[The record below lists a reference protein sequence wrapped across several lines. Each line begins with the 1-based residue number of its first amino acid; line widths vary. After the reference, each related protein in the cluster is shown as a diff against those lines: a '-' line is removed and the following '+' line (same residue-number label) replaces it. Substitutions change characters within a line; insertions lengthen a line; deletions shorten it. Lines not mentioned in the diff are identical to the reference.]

1 MSEKSGRGNAT
12 SSPISA
18 DELERIC
25 QDVTAGKTTIA
36 QQADAHGV
44 GYNHLYKRLRGI
56 GYMPRRHR
64 DGRITEA
71 EMMDIY
77 RQRGDGMT
85 FEELGRLHH
94 MSASQARHIVLE
106 VMRLKGL
113 LDPRKKYKHLAITR
127 EMAEEWLAEY
137 LEDELT
143 LGELARRH
151 GVSTFKAHG
160 AIKDLPGY
168 PKRHDKERQSNGQ
181 RRGQE
186 DI

>member
-1 MSEKSGRGNAT
+1 MSK

-18 DELERIC
+18 DELEQIC

-36 QQADAHGV
+36 LQAVAHGV
-44 GYNHLYKRLRGI
+44 GYNHLYKRLREI
-56 GYMPRRHR
+56 GYMPRPHR
-64 DGRITEA
+64 NGRITEA

-94 MSASQARHIVLE
+94 MADSQARYIVLE

-113 LDPRKKYKHLAITR
+113 LDPRRKYYRRHITR

-137 LEDELT
+137 LHDGLT
-143 LGELARRH
+143 LRELARRH
-151 GVSTFKAHG
+151 GLNTTKMHST
-160 AIKDLPGY
+160 IKNLPGY
-168 PKRHDKERQSNGQ
+168 PRQYYKGRQSNGQ
-181 RRGQE
+181 R
-186 DI
+186 

>member
-1 MSEKSGRGNAT
+1 MRL
-12 SSPISA
+12 IDA

-36 QQADAHGV
+36 QQATAHGV
-44 GYNHLYKRLRGI
+44 DYNCLYKRLREI
-56 GYMPRRHR
+56 GYMPRPHR
-64 DGRITEA
+64 EGRITEA

-85 FEELGRLHH
+85 FEELGRQHH
-94 MSASQARHIVLE
+94 MANSQARYIVLE

-113 LDPRKKYKHLAITR
+113 LDPRRKYYRRHITH
-127 EMAEEWLAEY
+127 EMAEEWLDEY
-137 LEDELT
+137 LHDGLT
-143 LGELARRH
+143 LRELARRH
-151 GVSTFKAHG
+151 GLNTTKMHS
-160 AIKDLPGY
+160 AIKNLPGY
-168 PKRHDKERQSNGQ
+168 PRQYYKGRQSNGQ

>member
-1 MSEKSGRGNAT
+1 MSETSGRGNAT

-36 QQADAHGV
+36 RQAAAHGV
-44 GYNHLYKRLRGI
+44 GYSYLYKRLREI
-56 GYMPRRHR
+56 GYMPRPHR

-85 FEELGRLHH
+85 FKELGRQHY
-94 MSASQARHIVLE
+94 MAVSQARNIVLE
-106 VMRLKGL
+106 VMRLKDL
-113 LDPRKKYKHLAITR
+113 LDPRRKYYRRHITR
-127 EMAEEWLAEY
+127 EMPEGWLDEY
-137 LEDELT
+137 LHDGLT
-143 LGELARRH
+143 LRELARRH
-151 GVSTFKAHG
+151 GLNTTKMHS

-168 PKRHDKERQSNGQ
+168 PKRYYKERQSNG
-181 RRGQE
+181 R
-186 DI
+186 

>member
-1 MSEKSGRGNAT
+1 MSETSGRGNAT

-36 QQADAHGV
+36 LQAAAHGV
-44 GYNHLYKRLRGI
+44 GYNHLYKRLREI
-56 GYMPRRHR
+56 GYIPRTHR

-85 FEELGRLHH
+85 FEELGEAHH

-113 LDPRKKYKHLAITR
+113 LDPRKKYHRRHITR
-127 EMAEEWLAEY
+127 EMAEEWLDEY
-137 LEDELT
+137 LHDGLT
-143 LGELARRH
+143 LRELARRH
-151 GVSTFKAHG
+151 GVSTFKAHN

-168 PKRHDKERQSNGQ
+168 PRRYDKERRSNGQ
-181 RRGQE
+181 R
-186 DI
+186 